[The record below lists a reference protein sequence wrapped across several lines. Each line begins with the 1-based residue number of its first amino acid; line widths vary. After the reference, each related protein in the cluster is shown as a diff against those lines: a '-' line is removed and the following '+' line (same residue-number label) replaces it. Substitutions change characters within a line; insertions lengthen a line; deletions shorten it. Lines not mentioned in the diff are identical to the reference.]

1 MVYKDPAYGGFEIVE
16 PVVLELLKSSP
27 VLRLKKITQ
36 HGATV
41 YNREY
46 KKRIITRF
54 EHCFGVYL
62 LLKRFNAR
70 LEEQIAG
77 LLHDVS
83 HTVFSH
89 VIDFVFPSDE
99 HDYHEKFYKEII
111 TKSAIPKI
119 LKKYRIDPEK
129 VLEEEDFSLL
139 ERKLPALCA
148 DRLDYFLREIG
159 MFFDYDV
166 GCTLD
171 NLTVIDGHLVFIKK
185 REALRFAKYF
195 LKMNHVFW
203 ANPFQEFLYHLLAEA
218 LKEAINKGHLVEA
231 DLLTTEEEVLHK
243 LRKTKNSLVSR
254 NLKLIESAEEKRLV
268 VSRKDS
274 GIRIKSKIRAVDPLI
289 LFGNKIRRLS
299 SIDKKFATFVRNYKD
314 RKSEPYWVRYG
325 GGRPSK

>member
-1 MVYKDPAYGGFEIVE
+1 MIYKDPVYGKFEIIE

-62 LLKRFNAR
+62 LLKRFNAS

-83 HTVFSH
+83 HTTFSH
-89 VIDFVFPSDE
+89 VIDFIFPSDE
-99 HDYHEKFYKEII
+99 HDYHERFYKEII
-111 TKSAIPKI
+111 TKSTIPNI
-119 LKKYRIDPEK
+119 LKKYKIDPEK
-129 VLEEEDFSLL
+129 VLEKENFSLL

-148 DRLDYFLREIG
+148 DRLDYFLRETG

-166 GCTLD
+166 DSTLA
-171 NLTVIDGHLVFIKK
+171 NLTVINDHLVFIEKK
-185 REALRFAKYF
+185 KALKFAKYF

-218 LKEAINKGHLVEA
+218 IKEAINREYLAET
-231 DLLTTEEEVLHK
+231 DLFTTEGEILNK

-254 NLKLIESAEEKRLV
+254 NLKLIKNAKEKKLV
-268 VSRKDS
+268 VSRKGS
-274 GIRIKSKIRAVDPLI
+274 GIRIKSKIRVVDPLVLI
-289 LFGNKIRRLS
+289 DNKTRRLS
-299 SIDKKFATFVRNYKD
+299 SIDKKFARFFRDYKEQ
-314 RKSEPYWVRYG
+314 KSKPYWIRYSDG
-325 GGRPSK
+325 